1 LQGTNKG
8 EFYTDVCRDVSGLI
22 ISFLLKFSSSAEKG
36 GNQGTA
42 LQARIARYLIIRY
55 LEFEFYL
62 PFFSLFCSI
71 SPLFQ
76 HSKKIFGGKLHTDEC
91 VHYCIFHRI
100 ASKPLLI
107 RRLTKN

>member
-22 ISFLLKFSSSAEKG
+22 ISLLNSVHPPKKAESLL
-36 GNQGTA
+36 QGTA

-62 PFFSLFCSI
+62 PFYFVSVLF
-71 SPLFQ
+71 
-76 HSKKIFGGKLHTDEC
+76 D
-91 VHYCIFHRI
+91 
-100 ASKPLLI
+100 
-107 RRLTKN
+107 